1 MTGKPVISNHLENEQ
16 RFRTPEVLR
25 QHGVHRAMNVILQ
38 GDGRAFGVLEVDSR
52 DSNDFEAHDL
62 AFLQGAAN
70 ILGMAIERERHVKML
85 KAAVARDETLLQEMN
100 HRVKNSLA
108 IVSSM
113 LSLQARDVAD
123 EALAAHLIEASNRVS
138 AIARAHDR
146 LTRQSDVR
154 FMDIGR
160 YIEKVCEDLDAS
172 VSHCVVRVDARHGIE
187 IETSRA
193 ISSALVV
200 NELIANAAKHA
211 FPDLAPGV
219 IHIIIAKSDDDHF
232 VISARHEGGFAP
244 GLDELGEAR
253 ETGKR
258 LGTRLIAGFVQQL
271 NATLE
276 MRPLDPGAEWTLRA
290 PINISRTK

>member
-1 MTGKPVISNHLENEQ
+1 
-16 RFRTPEVLR
+16 
-25 QHGVHRAMNVILQ
+25 MNVILQ

-52 DSNDFEAHDL
+52 DSNDFAEHDL

-100 HRVKNSLA
+100 HRVKNSLT
-108 IVSSM
+108 IVASM

-123 EALAAHLIEASNRVS
+123 ETLAAHLAEASNRVS
-138 AIARAHDR
+138 AIARAHER

-160 YIEKVCEDLDAS
+160 NIEKVCEDLDAS
-172 VSHCVVRVDARHGIE
+172 VSHCIVRVDARHGIE

-193 ISSALVV
+193 ISSALIV

-211 FPDLAPGV
+211 FPDRALGV
-219 IHIIIAKSDDDHF
+219 IRIAVVKNDDDHF
-232 VISARHEGGFAP
+232 VIFRAPRGRWRARTRRARQGQRIGDTVDRRVCPAVARHDGDKA
-244 GLDELGEAR
+244 AR
-253 ETGKR
+253 PWRGMDVAR
-258 LGTRLIAGFVQQL
+258 ADHHPQYGMICGRS
-271 NATLE
+271 ATQCSAALTSE
-276 MRPLDPGAEWTLRA
+276 
-290 PINISRTK
+290 